1 MFKLLCFSLSFFGLW
16 NVFTTLVETVN
27 PAVKKAVKSRMDK
40 ELSPSAVFISKMAKK
55 AAPYISL
62 DPIKKETLQRDLVT
76 VNNPSSPEMFYAEG
90 YITAALYSLS
100 GVVLLLISVPL
111 GLAVMLGCFF
121 AIYNQEISKLQK
133 TLLKR
138 RKLIERE
145 LPQFSGTIRQNLNTT
160 RDIVTILESYRKV
173 CGETLLLEI
182 NKTLN
187 DAKTG
192 NAEIALKA
200 FDARIASPKLSELV
214 RGLIGLTHGDD
225 QKLYFDLLTED
236 YIKAQNEE
244 VKKELLARP
253 AKLKPFIVTLLI
265 SMMLMFVAAIG
276 GYMIVQ
282 FKTII

>member
-1 MFKLLCFSLSFFGLW
+1 MFKLLCFSLSFIGLW
-16 NVFTTLVETVN
+16 YIFTALIETVS
-27 PAVKKAVKSRMDK
+27 PAVKKAVKNRMDK
-40 ELSPSAVFISKMAKK
+40 ELSASAVFISKTAKK
-55 AAPYISL
+55 VAPYISL
-62 DPIKKETLQRDLVT
+62 DPIKKEALQRDLVT
-76 VNNPSSPEMFYAEG
+76 VNNPASPEMFYAEG
-90 YITAALYSLS
+90 YITAALYSLA

-111 GLAVMLGCFF
+111 GIAVMLGCFF

-133 TLLKR
+133 TLIKR

-187 DAKTG
+187 DVKTG
-192 NAEIALKA
+192 NAELALKA
-200 FDARIASPKLSELV
+200 FDARIASPKLSELI

-253 AKLKPFIVTLLI
+253 AKLKPFIITLLI
-265 SMMLMFVAAIG
+265 SMILMFVAAIG
-276 GYMIVQ
+276 GYMVVQ
-282 FKTII
+282 FTTII